1 MLILLKKSATSLRSD
16 EVSKVFALDP
26 FPRSPS
32 LCSDD
37 VSKVFCSDEVS
48 KVFCSNE
55 VSKVFCSDDVSKDFA
70 LDPFASSVSSRSLSI
85 KDEEDDV
92 SRLSK
97 VSSQKRVS
105 FSSSSL
111 SSALQAI
118 LRLLFLLIPLCK
130 AFSLDE
136 ALSLSIFDLKRIF
149 W

>member
-1 MLILLKKSATSLRSD
+1 MLMLLRKSATSLRSD

-48 KVFCSNE
+48 K
-55 VSKVFCSDDVSKDFA
+55 DFTF
-70 LDPFASSVSSRSLSI
+70 DPFSSSRSLSFE
-85 KDEEDDV
+85 DEEDDV

-97 VSSQKRVS
+97 ISSQKRVS

-118 LRLLFLLIPLCK
+118 LRLLFLFIPVCK
-130 AFSLDE
+130 AFS
-136 ALSLSIFDLKRIF
+136 
-149 W
+149 